1 MTFWRNGMARRI
13 VNRKEKRAEYE
24 AFEERTKS
32 EDEEVEEEEGD
43 DEEEGDEEEDAEPTD
58 AAADGEAGDAE
69 GDGEDEEAP
78 KKKKKKKEPK
88 PKVVKAK
95 AKSRARTPKIVRMKV
110 VWGVFNNSNQR
121 VATYDYPQK
130 KQADEHA
137 AKLIAD
143 KRSTHFVQP
152 VKEPF
157 EVKKEE

>member
-1 MTFWRNGMARRI
+1 MARRI
-13 VNRKEKRAEYE
+13 VNRKEKRAEFD

-32 EDEEVEEEEGD
+32 EDEETEEVEDD
-43 DEEEGDEEEDAEPTD
+43 DEEEGEPSD
-58 AAADGEAGDAE
+58 AAAAADQEEGGAE
-69 GDGEDEEAP
+69 GDSDEDEAP

-88 PKVVKAK
+88 PKAVKPK

-121 VATYDYPQK
+121 VATYQYPQK
-130 KQADEHA
+130 KQAEDHA
-137 AKLIAD
+137 AKLMTD

-157 EVKKEE
+157 EEKKDE